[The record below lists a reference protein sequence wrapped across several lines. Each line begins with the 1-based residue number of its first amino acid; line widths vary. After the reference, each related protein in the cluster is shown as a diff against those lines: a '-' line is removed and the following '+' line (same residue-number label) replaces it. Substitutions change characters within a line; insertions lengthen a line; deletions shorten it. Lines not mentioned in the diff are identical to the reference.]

1 MSKEIKAVSTTTIN
15 NLVALRNER
24 IKADAKGGVLF
35 KANNYLYNTLADIY
49 FAVSE
54 IVEDKELV
62 KAVREYYAEQRAKE
76 PKSYPAFKTNT
87 PNIYDV
93 CVRLVFADSETTVKR
108 ANAYTRVLKILSKTT
123 DAFSNTEELIEYFKA
138 NGGIEGIDG
147 DLIKNK
153 EQREKE
159 RKAKNSDVAKLKER
173 FVDVKT
179 DYKKTVNISA
189 VDKAA
194 AELAGTNVVLV
205 GVVGKD
211 GSIVVKHVCAEK
223 EFGTRTAANCGAG
236 VVSAALNNMLSV
248 NAEALKELDEKPEP
262 TVGIE
267 AALNNKVNNAI
278 KNRIKQN
285 NADADVELENA
296 A

>member
-1 MSKEIKAVSTTTIN
+1 MTKEIKAVSTTTIN
-15 NLVALRNER
+15 NLVALRKER

-54 IVEDKELV
+54 IVEDDVAPKE
-62 KAVREYYAEQRAKE
+62 VRAYYAEQRAKE
-76 PKSYPAFKTNT
+76 PESYPAFKTNT

-123 DAFSNTEELIEYFKA
+123 DAFSNKKELIEYFKA

-159 RKAKNSDVAKLKER
+159 REAKKAVVTKLKER

-189 VDKAA
+189 VDKAS

-205 GVVGKD
+205 GVVAKD

-248 NAEALKELDEKPEP
+248 NAEALKELDEKPVP
-262 TVGIE
+262 TSGIE
-267 AALNNKVNNAI
+267 AVLNNKASKSVTNQ
-278 KNRIKQN
+278 IKQN
-285 NADADVELENA
+285 STDADVELEDA